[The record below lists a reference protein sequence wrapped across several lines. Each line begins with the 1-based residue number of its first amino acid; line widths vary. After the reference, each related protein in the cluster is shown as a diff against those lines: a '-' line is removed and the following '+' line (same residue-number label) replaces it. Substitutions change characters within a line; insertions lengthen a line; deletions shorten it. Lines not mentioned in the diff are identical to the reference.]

1 MIGRNESRLLL
12 TVIRQLETKRLWLRP
27 LTLEDAV
34 QIQERFPHWEIVR
47 LLSAVVPWPYP
58 PDGAL
63 TFCRDIA
70 LPQMARGEAWFWTIR
85 LKDDPDQVI
94 GVINLTKGQNKNRGF
109 WIGLDWQGRG
119 FATEA
124 AEAVTDFW
132 FDELK
137 FEVLRVPKAIANL
150 PSRRISEKQHMRIVG
165 IEDHDLV
172 SGRAPAEIW
181 EITADEWH
189 AKPKPARS

>member
-1 MIGRNESRLLL
+1 MIPP
-12 TVIRQLETKRLWLRP
+12 LETERMWLRP
-27 LTLEDAV
+27 LTLEDAD

-58 PDGAL
+58 QDGAL
-63 TFCRDIA
+63 TFCRDVA
-70 LPQMARGEAWFWTIR
+70 LPQMARGEAWHWTLR
-85 LKDDPDQVI
+85 LKDEPDQVI
-94 GVINLTKGQNKNRGF
+94 GAISLMRGDDNNRGF

-119 FATEA
+119 LATEA

-137 FEVLRVPKAIANL
+137 FPVLRVPKAVANL
-150 PSRRISEKQHMRIVG
+150 ASRRISEKLHMRVVA
-165 IEDHDLV
+165 IEERDHV
-172 SGRAPAEIW
+172 CGRALDEIW

-189 AKPKPARS
+189 ARPRPAGR